1 MSGRLQPEIHP
12 GSEAFGSD
20 LGVAVSIADLRAT
33 QVHSSSRLVATVASI
48 VFLVICLAM
57 FIWIGIRGMDFG
69 QHWDE
74 GLYQIKPVKTMVA
87 TGILLP
93 QTYTYPSFD
102 FWLSL
107 AVAVPDFLKA
117 YREAHAIFPGL
128 EQSRKMAQQVR
139 AKTLEALD
147 QPAYLFRA
155 RTTYLVIT
163 ALALLW
169 VYLIVLVWDG
179 TPMQAVF
186 AAALLGTSWEV
197 SYHARWIACDCLMMQ
212 FAALT
217 ILLASLAARRP
228 NGARWLVPAAIAAGL
243 ATGTKYTAGTLL
255 LPVFIAAYVGRE
267 RLPAGESA
275 IRTVAKILVAFAVT
289 FLVTTPAAMIEP
301 ARFFRDVRHE
311 VFHYGRDGHGNY
323 TVAAGLSHGLKI
335 LEYMGLV
342 VFSHYAALAAFFFLL
357 AILGVY
363 AMLRQFGLAALIVM
377 AFPIVSLGFM
387 SNMSAM
393 IVRNDLPPVPA
404 LAVLSSFGLAWLYDR
419 LKLKSLRLSLACIV
433 LAGLITNVAWLIW
446 CTQTIVDRQ
455 SDRFKREAADYVR
468 SNAGTKFYLTPKV
481 RAVLKPQGVADL
493 PNVTADPAQATV
505 ALIWAKAD
513 VNYKDGPANFRDLS
527 QGWFGPYEIN
537 WDYYTTWKA
546 NDRIVIMD
554 TPRAIKLGMVPG
566 LSIP

>member
-1 MSGRLQPEIHP
+1 MSEQLETEIDA
-12 GSEAFGSD
+12 GSEAFGPD
-20 LGVAVSIADLRAT
+20 PAVAVSIADLPAN
-33 QVHSSSRLVATVASI
+33 QLHSSSSLVAAVASVVLLLI
-48 VFLVICLAM
+48 VFGF
-57 FIWIGIRGMDFG
+57 FIWTGIRGMDFG
-69 QHWDE
+69 RHWDE
-74 GLYQIKPVKTMVA
+74 GIYQIKPVKTMVA

-102 FWLSL
+102 FWLNL

-117 YREAHAIFPGL
+117 VREANAAVPAP
-128 EQSRKMAQQVR
+128 EESRRMAQQVR

-147 QPAYLFRA
+147 TPAYVFRG

-163 ALALLW
+163 ALTLVW
-169 VYLIVLVWDG
+169 VFLTVLVWEG
-179 TPMQAVF
+179 TPLQAVF
-186 AAALLGTSWEV
+186 AAALLGSSWEV
-197 SYHARWIACDCLMMQ
+197 AYHSRWIACDCILMQ

-217 ILLASLAARRP
+217 ILLCSLAARRP
-228 NGARWLVPAAIAAGL
+228 TGAKWLVPAAIAAGL
-243 ATGTKYTAGTLL
+243 ATGTKYTGGTLL
-255 LPVFIAAYVGRE
+255 LPVLIAAYIVRGRSAVGQ
-267 RLPAGESA
+267 SA
-275 IRTVAKILVAFAVT
+275 IRMVAKIVVSFAVV
-289 FLVTTPAAMIEP
+289 FLVTTPAAVLEP

-311 VFHYGRDGHGNY
+311 VFHYGKYGHGNY

-335 LEYMGLV
+335 LEYMGMV
-342 VFSHYAALAAFFFLL
+342 VFSHYAAFAAFFFLL

-377 AFPIVSLGFM
+377 VFPIVSLGFM
-387 SNMSAM
+387 TNMRAM

-404 LAVLSSFGLAWLYDR
+404 LAVLSSFGLASVYGR
-419 LKLKSLRLSLACIV
+419 LKAKPLRLGLACIA
-433 LAGLITNVAWLIW
+433 LAGLFTNEAWLFW

-455 SDRFKREAADYVR
+455 SDRFAREAADYVR
-468 SNAGTKFYLTPKV
+468 SNPATKFYLTPKV
-481 RAVLKPQGVADL
+481 RAVLQAQGAVDL
-493 PNVTADPAQATV
+493 PNVTADPAQSTV

-513 VNYKDGPANFRDLS
+513 VNLKDGPANIRDLS

-554 TPRAIKLGMVPG
+554 TPRATKLGMVPG